1 VFDRASLLFPDPSG
15 GYIDRTEVL
24 RSIVRPAA
32 KRAELPAIVVHDLR
46 HTASSLMAS
55 VGFSKAD
62 RDAQLGHK
70 APGIDATYTHT
81 YAIDLK
87 RKALELERVYA
98 EESHPV
104 AGTGAA

>member
-1 VFDRASLLFPDPSG
+1 MGSPRPTATPS
-15 GYIDRTEVL
+15 
-24 RSIVRPAA
+24 S
-32 KRAELPAIVVHDLR
+32 
-46 HTASSLMAS
+46 
-55 VGFSKAD
+55 
-62 RDAQLGHK
+62 GHK

-87 RKALELERVYA
+87 RKALELDRVYA